1 MYIKWLHLL
10 WIQHN
15 LKKLEQECIK
25 IDELYRSYNREMDE
39 DFKYQWSMNQA
50 IFNATEYVRIQPA
63 SRFGIGFMLCR
74 QYNPKVTLFWDIGGF
89 ILTLLTTIG
98 TWTITAGKPYFWLLA
113 IPAVIAPGIFLAAT
127 LNKYHSF
134 YRRFFHK
141 PTGSNTLQKF
151 QSYSEL
157 PPKLDLAVEY
167 LTRYSL
173 MMEIR
178 VREYCI
184 EPKND
189 QLYML
194 CILVGRG
201 FPIVIGHW
209 YGEVRGKEE
218 KSKVFRHATSNN

>member
-10 WIQHN
+10 WIQRH

-25 IDELYRSYNREMDE
+25 IDELYRSYTREMDE
-39 DFKYQWSMNQA
+39 DFKYQWSMCNA
-50 IFNATEYVRIQPA
+50 ILNATRYVRVQPA
-63 SRFGIGFMLCR
+63 SRSGIGFMLCR
-74 QYNPKVTLFWDIGGF
+74 QYKPKETLLEDVGGF
-89 ILTLLTTIG
+89 ILAFLLVVL
-98 TWTITAGKPYFWLLA
+98 TWVITADNPLFLLYV
-113 IPAVIAPGIFLAAT
+113 IPSTLAFSIFVAVT
-127 LNKYHSF
+127 LNKHHSF
-134 YRRFFHK
+134 YRRFFNK
-141 PTGSNTLQKF
+141 PSGSNTLQKF

-157 PPKLDLAVEY
+157 PPKLDVAVEY
-167 LTRYSL
+167 LTRYSFL
-173 MMEIR
+173 LEIR

-201 FPIVIGHW
+201 YPIVIGHW

-218 KSKVFRHATSNN
+218 KAKAFRHAPSSN